1 MVEKNPQQAEEHYL
15 QQAEERRDYYLQQA
29 EERRDCYPQQAE
41 ERRDYSLIEVLA
53 KTVAFFLATAK
64 KLLNP

>member
-1 MVEKNPQQAEEHYL
+1 MVEKNPQQAEQHYL
-15 QQAEERRDYYLQQA
+15 QRAEERRDYYLQ
-29 EERRDCYPQQAE
+29 RAE

>member
-1 MVEKNPQQAEEHYL
+1 MVEKNPQQAEE
-15 QQAEERRDYYLQQA
+15 RRDYY
-29 EERRDCYPQQAE
+29 PQQTE

>member
-15 QQAEERRDYYLQQA
+15 
-29 EERRDCYPQQAE
+29 QQAE

>member
-1 MVEKNPQQAEEHYL
+1 MVEKNPQRAEEHYL
-15 QQAEERRDYYLQQA
+15 QRAEERRDYYL
-29 EERRDCYPQQAE
+29 QQAE

>member
-1 MVEKNPQQAEEHYL
+1 MVEKNPQQAEEH
-15 QQAEERRDYYLQQA
+15 YLQQA